1 MACILLLELCCKG
14 PWFTSIQ
21 ENGCDKG
28 VHQSYLGTE
37 RNTYVI
43 PSFQPCQCCSCL
55 CYPGEYLGL
64 GTLISYNWAQVLE
77 ACDSLDIT
85 CPLCRASVENEA
97 HFTLCCSALNDLRER
112 FIPDKFCNQQS
123 SFKHVLLLSTE
134 NQNIIKNFSINLY
147 LAFKRREIAVN
158 DNFYVNI
165 HLLVYS
171 IQTLNCDRNCYRSCL
186 MYDYNLTWPLFSH
199 LHFIIA
205 HLKKKM
211 FV

>member
-1 MACILLLELCCKG
+1 MCQGSASVASWSWEKYSCHSKL
-14 PWFTSIQ
+14 
-21 ENGCDKG
+21 
-28 VHQSYLGTE
+28 
-37 RNTYVI
+37 
-43 PSFQPCQCCSCL
+43 FQPCQCCCCL

-171 IQTLNCDRNCYRSCL
+171 IQTLNCDRHGCSSCL
-186 MYDYNLTWPLFSH
+186 ICDYDLAWPIFSCLYFIF
-199 LHFIIA
+199 LHFISVCST
-205 HLKKKM
+205 
-211 FV
+211 FC